1 MVSSIFV
8 GHVQRNWVLD
18 GLGWSSSSEQ
28 WDDDPV
34 CSSCFFFSCFC
45 LTRLMA
51 SRDVFFS
58 LRNSKSQLEMFHF
71 NSFQV
76 FQQQAGEQKK
86 QRLVLLK
93 SMSAEGSK
101 IGGRDPWWSL
111 GCLGRLGAWV
121 FNGL

>member
-1 MVSSIFV
+1 MFLFNKATGIK
-8 GHVQRNWVLD
+8 R
-18 GLGWSSSSEQ
+18 
-28 WDDDPV
+28 
-34 CSSCFFFSCFC
+34 C
-45 LTRLMA
+45 
-51 SRDVFFS
+51 FFS